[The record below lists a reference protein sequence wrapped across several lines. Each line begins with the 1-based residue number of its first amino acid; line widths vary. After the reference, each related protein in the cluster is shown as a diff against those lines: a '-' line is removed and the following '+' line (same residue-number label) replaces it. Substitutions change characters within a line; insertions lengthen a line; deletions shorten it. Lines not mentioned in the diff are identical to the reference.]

1 MWLQR
6 DLSNEACMSVGI
18 LLRQARESVG
28 MSIDE
33 LVAKTSIRRSVL
45 NDPENDNFQS
55 SGGLAYARG
64 HIRNIARVLHA
75 NSDLLVDEFNSM
87 NQDFNRPMIDL
98 LSENNVTPVRRT
110 RQKVSFGLM
119 AKVAAAVVVLLIT
132 VPTAASFIHPAKK
145 APANSPS
152 LATTST
158 SNGTPPGT
166 TAVATKSSPVAV
178 VVTANSGSSW
188 IAVTDSSGTL
198 IFSGTMKQGSSQS
211 FDDTQLIN
219 FTVGNAGAV
228 DINVNGKD
236 AGTPGAV
243 GEVVHLQFGPGAS
256 SQG

>member
-1 MWLQR
+1 
-6 DLSNEACMSVGI
+6 MSVGI

-45 NDPENDNFQS
+45 VDLENDNFQS

-75 NSDLLVDEFNSM
+75 NSDLLVDEFNAM

-98 LSENNVTPVRRT
+98 LSENNVTPVRRP
-110 RQKVSFGLM
+110 RRKVSFGLM
-119 AKVAAAVVVLLIT
+119 AKVAAVVVVVLIA
-132 VPTAASFIHPAKK
+132 VPTAASFNHPTKK
-145 APANSPS
+145 APASPGTQTATTS
-152 LATTST
+152 TSPTTST
-158 SNGTPPGT
+158 SNGAPSDT
-166 TAVATKSSPVAV
+166 TAVATKTTPVGV
-178 VVTANSGSSW
+178 VVTANAGSSW

-198 IFSGTMKQGSSQS
+198 IFSGTMKQGTSQS

-228 DINVNGKD
+228 NLNVNGKD
-236 AGTPGAV
+236 VGAPGVV